1 MVEDTASCDV
11 ILLESGRSN
20 LDLESMRR
28 PRPQIASSGA
38 APLPKSQDATGKLK
52 YFRPLPYHVALS
64 QAARFEAW
72 MQDVGD
78 VGGPAEAV
86 DSSDYDPRLMEW

>member
-1 MVEDTASCDV
+1 
-11 ILLESGRSN
+11 
-20 LDLESMRR
+20 MRR
-28 PRPQIASSGA
+28 PKQLIASQVV
-38 APLPKSQDATGKLK
+38 APLPRSQPATGKLK

>member
-1 MVEDTASCDV
+1 M
-11 ILLESGRSN
+11 L
-20 LDLESMRR
+20 R
-28 PRPQIASSGA
+28 PKPQMPSQGA
-38 APLPKSQDATGKLK
+38 APLPKSRQATGKLK
-52 YFRPLPYHVALS
+52 YFRPLPYHIALS

-72 MQDVGD
+72 MQDVSD

>member
-1 MVEDTASCDV
+1 
-11 ILLESGRSN
+11 
-20 LDLESMRR
+20 MRR
-28 PRPQIASSGA
+28 PKQLIASQVV
-38 APLPKSQDATGKLK
+38 APLSKSRPATGKLK

-72 MQDVGD
+72 TQDVDD

>member
-1 MVEDTASCDV
+1 
-11 ILLESGRSN
+11 
-20 LDLESMRR
+20 MRQ
-28 PRPQIASSGA
+28 PRPQIASQGVDS
-38 APLPKSQDATGKLK
+38 LPKSRQATGKLK

-72 MQDVGD
+72 MQDMDD

>member
-1 MVEDTASCDV
+1 
-11 ILLESGRSN
+11 
-20 LDLESMRR
+20 MRR

-38 APLPKSQDATGKLK
+38 APLPRSQQATGKLK
-52 YFRPLPYHVALS
+52 YFRPLPYHIALS

>member
-1 MVEDTASCDV
+1 
-11 ILLESGRSN
+11 
-20 LDLESMRR
+20 MRR
-28 PRPQIASSGA
+28 PRPQIANQGA
-38 APLPKSQDATGKLK
+38 DTLPKSRPATGKLK
-52 YFRPLPYHVALS
+52 YFRPLPYHIA

-78 VGGPAEAV
+78 GSGPAEAV